1 MSRRSELARLIIPVA
16 NRSAQKKRQKELYR
30 KENLSTMQSIAQGNM
45 LLALMEDYKE
55 LNAKYLKTIEELDEV
70 TKSRD
75 SYRMVL
81 EDQKLV

>member
-1 MSRRSELARLIIPVA
+1 MSSSRSEMYWM
-16 NRSAQKKRQKELYR
+16 KKRQTERYWKV
-30 KENLSTMQSIAQGNM
+30 NLPARREKARGDM

>member
-30 KENLSTMQSIAQGNM
+30 KENLSTMQSIAQGHM